1 MKNYLIALMMLV
13 SLPVAADSEWDKVR
27 KALTEPTQIT
37 VYRSPNCQCCHK
49 WIEHLRKHNFTVD
62 DQVTHNLE
70 AIAPRQKV
78 PTVMRSCH
86 TAVING
92 YLIEGHVPAQD
103 IKRLLVE
110 KPPITGLSVPEM
122 PVGTPGME
130 MGARKDNFTVVSFDK
145 DNQFRIFNR
154 YEVGPDQ
161 LYQSVSTGE

>member
-1 MKNYLIALMMLV
+1 MMKLLIALMMLM
-13 SLPVAADSEWDKVR
+13 SLPLAADSEWDKVQQ
-27 KALTEPTQIT
+27 ALSEPTRLT

-49 WIEHLRKHNFTVD
+49 WIEHLQKHNFIVD

-70 AIAPRQKV
+70 AAAPRQKV

-86 TAVING
+86 TAVVNG

-110 KPPITGLSVPEM
+110 KPPVIGLSVPQM

-130 MGARKDNFTVVSFDK
+130 MGAKKDNFTVVTFDK

-154 YEVGPDQ
+154 YEVDSKQ
-161 LYQSVSTGE
+161 QYQSVSTGE

>member
-1 MKNYLIALMMLV
+1 
-13 SLPVAADSEWDKVR
+13 
-27 KALTEPTQIT
+27 
-37 VYRSPNCQCCHK
+37 
-49 WIEHLRKHNFTVD
+49 
-62 DQVTHNLE
+62 
-70 AIAPRQKV
+70 
-78 PTVMRSCH
+78 MRSCH

>member
-1 MKNYLIALMMLV
+1 MMKLLISLLMLF
-13 SLPVAADSEWDKVR
+13 SLPLAADSEWDQVEN
-27 KALTEPTQIT
+27 ALTESTQIK

-49 WIEHLRKHNFTVD
+49 WIEHLQKHNFTVVD
-62 DQVTHNLE
+62 EVTHNLE
-70 AIAPRQKV
+70 AVAPRQQV
-78 PTVMRSCH
+78 PIVMRSCH

-110 KPPITGLSVPEM
+110 KPPVTGLSVPQM

-130 MGARKDNFTVVSFDK
+130 MGAKKDDFTVVTFDK

-161 LYQSVSTGE
+161 QYHSVSTGE

>member
-1 MKNYLIALMMLV
+1 MMKFLIALMMLV
-13 SLPVAADSEWDKVR
+13 SLPLAADSEWDKVE
-27 KALTEPTQIT
+27 KALSEPTHIT

-49 WIEHLRKHNFTVD
+49 WIEHLQKHNFIVD

-70 AIAPRQKV
+70 AVAPRQNV

-86 TAVING
+86 TALVNG

-110 KPPITGLSVPEM
+110 KPQVTGLSVPQM

-130 MGARKDNFTVVSFDK
+130 MGAKKDNFSVVTFNE
-145 DNQFRIFNR
+145 DNQFRLFNR
-154 YEVGPDQ
+154 YEVDSKQ
-161 LYQSVSTGE
+161 QYQSVSTGE

>member
-1 MKNYLIALMMLV
+1 MMKYLIALMMLV
-13 SLPVAADSEWDKVR
+13 SLPLAADSEWDKVQQ
-27 KALTEPTQIT
+27 ALTEPTQIT

-49 WIEHLRKHNFTVD
+49 WIEHLKKHDITVVD
-62 DQVTHNLE
+62 EVTHNLE
-70 AIAPRQKV
+70 AVAPRQNV

-110 KPPITGLSVPEM
+110 KPPVIGLSVPQM

-130 MGARKDNFTVVSFDK
+130 MGTKKDNFTVVSFDK

-154 YEVGPDQ
+154 YQVSPNQ
-161 LYQSVSTGE
+161 QYRSVSSGE